1 MIGRMLRPEI
11 ASLVGARDFATLR
24 DVLQDWEAADIA
36 DLVGDLDDQDRAVV
50 FRLLPHRLALETFEC
65 LEADL
70 QQELLKAMG
79 REEVAAILNE
89 MAPDDR
95 TALLEELPGP
105 VVKELLMRLTPQER
119 SVAQKLLGYPEE
131 SIGRKMTPDYIAV
144 RASWTV
150 QQVLDHIRSRA
161 ATAETLTY
169 VYVVDDRGVLVDD
182 IRINQVLVAP
192 LDARMSTLMNE
203 TFVSLSVSADQETAA
218 AEFKK
223 YNREALPVVDSA
235 GHLVGIVTA
244 DDILDIEEEEATED
258 IQKFGGME
266 ALEDPYLSVPLGGM
280 IRKRA
285 GWLVILMVGEM
296 LTASAMAAFEHE
308 IATAVVL
315 ALFVPLIISS
325 GGNSGSQAA
334 TLVVRALAVGEF
346 SLREWWKVMRRE
358 LLTGAALGAILGCI
372 GFARIGAWSAMTGAY
387 GAHWAPLGATVGL
400 SLMGVVLLGT
410 VAGSMLPFIMKRLGA
425 DPAASSAPFVAT
437 VVDVTGLLLY
447 FSIAAA
453 VLRGTLL

>member
-1 MIGRMLRPEI
+1 MIGKALQPEI
-11 ASLVGARDFATLR
+11 TALIEARDFATLR
-24 DVLQDWEAADIA
+24 DVLVDWEPEDVAELLSELADH
-36 DLVGDLDDQDRAVV
+36 DRAFV
-50 FRLLPHRLALETFEC
+50 FRFLPHRLALETFEN
-65 LEADL
+65 LEPDR

-105 VVKELLMRLTPQER
+105 VVKELLMRLTPEER
-119 SVAQKLLGYPEE
+119 AVAQTLLGYPENT
-131 SIGRKMTPDYIAV
+131 IGRKMTPDYVAV
-144 RASWTV
+144 RKEWSMRE
-150 QQVLDHIRSRA
+150 VLDHIRTRA
-161 ATAETLTY
+161 ESAETLTY
-169 VYVVDDRGVLVDD
+169 LYVVDDRGILVDD

-192 LDARMSTLMNE
+192 LEGRVAALMNE
-203 TFVSLSVSADQETAA
+203 TFVSLPVTADQETAA

-244 DDILDIEEEEATED
+244 DDVLDIAEEEATED
-258 IQKFGGME
+258 IQKFGGMQ
-266 ALEDPYLSVPLGGM
+266 ALEDPYLEVPLGSM

-285 GWLVILMVGEM
+285 GWLVVLMIGEM
-296 LTASAMAAFEHE
+296 LTASAMGAYEHE
-308 IATAVVL
+308 IARAVVL

-334 TLVVRALAVGEF
+334 TLVIRALAVGEF
-346 SLREWWKVMRRE
+346 SLGGWWKVLRRE
-358 LLTGAALGAILGCI
+358 ILTGLALGGILGVI
-372 GFARIGAWSAMTGAY
+372 GFARIGAWSLFSDDY
-387 GAHWAPLGATVGL
+387 GAHWPLVGIAVGL
-400 SLMGVVLLGT
+400 SLAGVVLLGT
-410 VAGSMLPFIMKRLGA
+410 LAGSMLPFVLKRLGA

-437 VVDVTGLLLY
+437 IVDVMGLLLY
-447 FSIAAA
+447 FSIAAL

>member
-50 FRLLPHRLALETFEC
+50 FRLLPHRLALAVFEC
-65 LEADL
+65 LGADL
-70 QQELLKAMG
+70 QQDLLKAMG

-105 VVKELLMRLTPQER
+105 VVKELLMRLTPEER
-119 SVAQKLLGYPEE
+119 NVAQKLLGYPEE

-161 ATAETLTY
+161 ETAETLTY

-192 LDARMSTLMNE
+192 LDARMSALMNE
-203 TFVSLSVSADQETAA
+203 TFVSLSVSTDQETAA

-244 DDILDIEEEEATED
+244 DDMLDIAEEEATED

-266 ALEDPYLSVPLGGM
+266 ALEDPYLNVPLVGM

-308 IATAVVL
+308 IASAVVL

-334 TLVVRALAVGEF
+334 TLVIRGLAVGEF

-358 LLTGAALGAILGCI
+358 LLTGAALGVILGSI
-372 GFARIGAWSAMTGAY
+372 GFARIWIWSAVTGDY
-387 GAHWAPLGATVGL
+387 GAHWVPLGATVGL

-410 VAGSMLPFIMKRLGA
+410 IAGSMLPFVLKRLGA

-437 VVDVTGLLLY
+437 IVDVAGLLLY
-447 FSIAAA
+447 FSVAAA

>member
-1 MIGRMLRPEI
+1 
-11 ASLVGARDFATLR
+11 
-24 DVLQDWEAADIA
+24 
-36 DLVGDLDDQDRAVV
+36 
-50 FRLLPHRLALETFEC
+50 
-65 LEADL
+65 
-70 QQELLKAMG
+70 
-79 REEVAAILNE
+79 
-89 MAPDDR
+89 
-95 TALLEELPGP
+95 
-105 VVKELLMRLTPQER
+105 
-119 SVAQKLLGYPEE
+119 
-131 SIGRKMTPDYIAV
+131 
-144 RASWTV
+144 
-150 QQVLDHIRSRA
+150 
-161 ATAETLTY
+161 
-169 VYVVDDRGVLVDD
+169 
-182 IRINQVLVAP
+182 
-192 LDARMSTLMNE
+192 MSTLMNE
-203 TFVSLSVSADQETAA
+203 TFVSLSVSTDQETAA

-244 DDILDIEEEEATED
+244 DDMLDIAEEEATED

-266 ALEDPYLSVPLGGM
+266 ALEDPYLNVPLVGM

-308 IATAVVL
+308 IASAVVL

-334 TLVVRALAVGEF
+334 TLVIRGLAVGEF

-358 LLTGAALGAILGCI
+358 LLTGAALGVILGSI
-372 GFARIGAWSAMTGAY
+372 GFARIWIWSAVTGDY
-387 GAHWAPLGATVGL
+387 GAHWVPLGATVGL

-410 VAGSMLPFIMKRLGA
+410 IAGSMLPFVLKRLGA

-437 VVDVTGLLLY
+437 IVDVAGLLLY
-447 FSIAAA
+447 FSVAAA